1 MQKDIEHKAQGYA
14 ARHGR
19 HKLWCRVVSVLA
31 CVAIFVTT
39 YMLILPGITMEQTAY
54 CGLEEHSH
62 DASCYETQLTCT
74 LAETEDAGENETGEE
89 AHSHTDDCYAEVLT
103 CRQEEHEHTLACYSD
118 ASADVETAKDWEQ
131 TLEAVERTGVP
142 AADLVAVAKSQLGY
156 AESTRNYAVED
167 DQKKGYTR
175 YGDWFGDAYGDWS
188 AMFAAFCLHYAKVDY
203 PTDGDCNSWM
213 EALRTAPRDDLRMA
227 ADETP
232 AAGDLAFLDLD
243 GDDTADH
250 IGIITAV
257 PEDEADASD
266 LRMIVG
272 DAEDC
277 VQYESYP
284 SGAAEILAYG
294 KLPTEE
300 TEPGQKNEP
309 DAVQP
314 DTANSITTN
323 AKDKPSSGGTDEV
336 GLTPVEAPDYIG
348 SIPSTNNGW
357 QITKEKYTDREQS
370 NKIAMD
376 GDNDGETAVYLQK
389 NVVPTDTEN
398 EFLVYLSMD
407 KKMTW
412 KTFFDNS
419 GFGVTTS
426 NGTNPGKF
434 VSSINGKSTA
444 IGAHGEYGTHQ
455 YVIELTVY
463 QKRGDTTPLYTY
475 KDVRY
480 GASPNCSHGSV
491 WMTIPGVSGYLILRN
506 NTTLKADGGGQ
517 GDIMQLPLYLD
528 DALKDDDFS
537 FSDTIFDKVTDTMGE
552 YMEFQEIVKS
562 DGDASFDTATN
573 TLTWIPEDN
582 ETVVSGVTQTGS
594 ALSGWNNNITQL
606 VYRVRLRVEQEN
618 FASCGDTLS
627 STANSISKGESYAVN
642 QQASLTFHKEALENA
657 TGTTGESLT
666 VQYPVPEVRGLLY
679 NISFEKR
686 SETGKEL
693 RGAVFALYQEDGTT
707 PVKDADGNDYT
718 VTTVAGQTSKFTDL
732 PYGEY
737 ILKEVKAPPHYNAS
751 RIEWSVPLC
760 YTTNS
765 NVLKQDSTDLQKLR
779 YTGQDGNSGKWI
791 ITNSKGEY
799 TYKVSVQK
807 TDNAKNPLQ
816 GAVFTLT
823 NPDATAEPL
832 RSTTDEKGAI
842 SFNAVFR
849 TGVIYTLSEV
859 ETPDGYQPLPAD
871 IQFKVVEDTATDTA
885 TAELVNAAD
894 LNNLVG
900 LTLEETDG
908 ESVLTIHVIN
918 RPGYELPETGG
929 SGVRFL
935 YAGGS
940 GLLALALWLAWRKRR
955 QERNG

>member
-103 CRQEEHEHTLACYSD
+103 CQQEEHEHTLACYSD

-167 DQKKGYTR
+167 AQKKGYTR

-188 AMFAAFCLHYAKVDY
+188 AMFAAFCLHYANVDY
-203 PTDGDCNSWM
+203 PTDGDCDSWM

-243 GDDTADH
+243 GDATADH

-277 VQYESYP
+277 VQYESYQ

-300 TEPGQKNEP
+300 TEPEQKNEP

-314 DTANSITTN
+314 DAANSIMTN
-323 AKDKPSSGGTDEV
+323 AKDKPSSGGTDAAN
-336 GLTPVEAPDYIG
+336 LTVVEAPDYIG
-348 SIPSTNNGW
+348 SINTANQW
-357 QITKEKYTDREQS
+357 QIVAEQYS
-370 NKIAMD
+370 GNANANKVPYDTD
-376 GDNDGETAVYLQK
+376 GDGTPDLLLQK
-389 NVVPTDTEN
+389 NVVPTENEN
-398 EFLVYLSMD
+398 EFLVYLSMTKQLTWDELLVQSQLGLTTQGSWKGKEGELVNTSSIGGNKSNVLLPGQGTNSYYATIYLTRSGKTVHTFTGWFNGTTPNAAMCTGYIILNGLSGKAIIASSGVNLHNDGNGSGKSLEYTIDLD
-407 KKMTW
+407 KMSN
-412 KTFFDNS
+412 NS
-419 GFGVTTS
+419 ISYALEEIHLDSVTDQLGDGMIYNGLVKCDGSVSES
-426 NGTNPGKF
+426 NGTITWNITENTDITGK
-434 VSSINGKSTA
+434 N
-444 IGAHGEYGTHQ
+444 
-455 YVIELTVY
+455 
-463 QKRGDTTPLYTY
+463 YT
-475 KDVRY
+475 D
-480 GASPNCSHGSV
+480 P
-491 WMTIPGVSGYLILRN
+491 
-506 NTTLKADGGGQ
+506 
-517 GDIMQLPLYLD
+517 
-528 DALKDDDFS
+528 
-537 FSDTIFDKVTDTMGE
+537 VTG
-552 YMEFQEIVKS
+552 YMENV
-562 DGDASFDTATN
+562 A
-573 TLTWIPEDN
+573 
-582 ETVVSGVTQTGS
+582 
-594 ALSGWNNNITQL
+594 QL
-606 VYRVRLRVEQEN
+606 VYRVKLDVTQSD
-618 FASCGDTLS
+618 FHSCANNMK
-627 STANSISKGESYAVN
+627 STTTDPESYAVN
-642 QQASLTFHKEALENA
+642 KSA
-657 TGTTGESLT
+657 TLSYHRGDQGTSKTKDFL
-666 VQYPVPEVRGLLY
+666 VPYVRGLLY
-679 NISFEKR
+679 NISFEKQ

-693 RGAVFALYQEDGTT
+693 SGAEFALYQKDGT
-707 PVKDADGNDYT
+707 PVKDAAGNDYT
-718 VTTVAGQTSKFTDL
+718 VTTVAGETSKFTDL

-751 RIEWSVPLC
+751 PIEWSVPLC

-765 NVLKQDSTDLQKLR
+765 SVLKQDSTDLQKLR

-823 NPDATAEPL
+823 NPDAAAEPL
-832 RSTTDEKGAI
+832 QGTTDEKGAI
-842 SFNAVFR
+842 SFDAVFR

-871 IQFKVVEDTATDTA
+871 IQFKVMEDTATDTA
-885 TAELVNAAD
+885 TAELVNAELKD
-894 LNNLVG
+894 LVG
-900 LTLEETDG
+900 LTLEETDS

-940 GLLALALWLAWRKRR
+940 GLLAFALWLAWRKRR